1 MDALF
6 LSHLINS
13 LLMIGM
19 PIGLAIYLTHIW
31 KPGWRIWFIG
41 AATFI
46 LSQVGHIPFNWGATQ
61 LLKLTPL
68 AAMTSDQSRWF
79 NIIFL
84 GLSAGIFEEGARYL
98 VLKFWL
104 KDARSWRKSVLFGA
118 GHGGV
123 EAIILGGITLYAFI
137 TFAALR
143 NVNLETVIPAAQLDA
158 VRQQMTAYWS
168 TDWSSSLMGALER
181 LFTITIHIAC
191 AVLVMQTFTRK
202 QGFWLGLAILYHALA
217 DSCVVAS
224 IGVLNAYGSEA
235 VVGGFALLGLA
246 LIFILRQP
254 EPMVETIVEN
264 PVDTKV
270 LPSQT
275 VENDDH
281 LDQSRFM

>member
-1 MDALF
+1 MDTLF
-6 LSHLINS
+6 LAHLINS

-19 PIGLAIYLTHIW
+19 PIGLAIYLTHLW
-31 KPGWRIWFIG
+31 KPGWRIWLVG

-61 LLKLTPL
+61 LLKMTSL

-118 GHGGV
+118 GHGGM
-123 EAIILGGITLYAFI
+123 EAILLGGLAFYAFLQ
-137 TFAALR
+137 FAALR
-143 NVNLETVIPAAQLDA
+143 NINLETVIPAAQLES
-158 VRQQMTAYWS
+158 VRQQVTAYWS
-168 TDWSSSLMGALER
+168 MDFSLSLVGALER
-181 LFTITIHIAC
+181 LLTIIVHIAC

-202 QGFWLGLAILYHALA
+202 QGFWVGLAILYHALA

-224 IGVLNAYGSEA
+224 FGVLNAYGSEA
-235 VVGGFALLGLA
+235 VVGGFALLGLV
-246 LIFILRQP
+246 LIFVLRKP
-254 EPMVETIVEN
+254 EPSVETVMEIPIDAKVIPAIPDEN
-264 PVDTKV
+264 
-270 LPSQT
+270 
-275 VENDDH
+275 NDH

>member
-1 MDALF
+1 
-6 LSHLINS
+6 
-13 LLMIGM
+13 MIAM

-46 LSQVGHIPFNWGATQ
+46 LSQVGHIPFNMAATQ

-84 GLSAGIFEEGARYL
+84 GLSAGVFEEGARYL

-104 KDARSWRKSVLFGA
+104 KDARSWRKSVIFGA

-123 EAIILGGITLYAFI
+123 EAIILGGFALFAFFQL
-137 TFAALR
+137 TALR
-143 NVNLETVIPAAQLDA
+143 NLNLETVIPTAELDT
-158 VRQQMTAYWS
+158 VRQQVTAYWS
-168 TDWSSSLMGALER
+168 ADWTLSLMGSLER
-181 LFTITIHIAC
+181 LFTIPIHIAC
-191 AVLVMQTFTRK
+191 AVLVMQAFTRK
-202 QGFWLGLAILYHALA
+202 QGFWVGLAILYHALA

-224 IGVLNAYGSEA
+224 VGVLNTYGSEA
-235 VVGGFALLGLA
+235 IVGGFALLGLM

-254 EPMVETIVEN
+254 EPLNETVVEAPI
-264 PVDTKV
+264 DTKV
-270 LPSQT
+270 NPA
-275 VENDDH
+275 
-281 LDQSRFM
+281 

>member
-1 MDALF
+1 
-6 LSHLINS
+6 
-13 LLMIGM
+13 
-19 PIGLAIYLTHIW
+19 
-31 KPGWRIWFIG
+31 
-41 AATFI
+41 
-46 LSQVGHIPFNWGATQ
+46 
-61 LLKLTPL
+61 
-68 AAMTSDQSRWF
+68 MTSDQSRWF

-123 EAIILGGITLYAFI
+123 EAIILGGFAFYVFLQ
-137 TFAALR
+137 FASLR
-143 NVNLETVIPAAQLDA
+143 NLNLESVIPAAQLES
-158 VRQQMTAYWS
+158 VRQQVTAYWS
-168 TDWSSSLMGALER
+168 MDFSLSLMGALER

-191 AVLVMQTFTRK
+191 AVLVMQAFTRK

-217 DSCVVAS
+217 DSCVIATV
-224 IGVLNAYGSEA
+224 GVLNAYGSEA

-254 EPMVETIVEN
+254 EPLVEAIVEI